1 MDLLHAAADFINV
14 FNYLLPLFSHHHHDP
29 KIYSSASQP
38 FFLTGGDV
46 YIFERRGEK
55 KIHIH
60 LFYIFD
66 RARTDNKRGKRE
78 GARSR
83 EKLTAGAFFTSARP
97 KREYKVYLKNG
108 EEEEMGGWIKKKKV
122 KNVEDWTRYIGLPNA
137 VIIT

>member
-1 MDLLHAAADFINV
+1 M
-14 FNYLLPLFSHHHHDP
+14 
-29 KIYSSASQP
+29 
-38 FFLTGGDV
+38 
-46 YIFERRGEK
+46 YIFLKEGEK
-55 KIHIH
+55 KK
-60 LFYIFD
+60 YISIYFISSTG
-66 RARTDNKRGKRE
+66 RERITKGVRRERE